1 MPPTAELAGAAM
13 GSAAVNGGACV
24 QRLANP
30 GNSLLMPV
38 MMKFTPIAAT
48 IRAITRV
55 MTLMPVLP
63 KNRSIRAAIHNVSP
77 IKKVASTDT
86 LPQAMLWQA
95 IPGCR

>member
-13 GSAAVNGGACV
+13 GSAALNGGVCL

-48 IRAITRV
+48 IRAMTRV
-55 MTLMPVLP
+55 MMLMPVLP
-63 KNRSIRAAIHNVSP
+63 KNRSPRSVCVRPIYAGTIFLHRRYGRA
-77 IKKVASTDT
+77 
-86 LPQAMLWQA
+86 
-95 IPGCR
+95 